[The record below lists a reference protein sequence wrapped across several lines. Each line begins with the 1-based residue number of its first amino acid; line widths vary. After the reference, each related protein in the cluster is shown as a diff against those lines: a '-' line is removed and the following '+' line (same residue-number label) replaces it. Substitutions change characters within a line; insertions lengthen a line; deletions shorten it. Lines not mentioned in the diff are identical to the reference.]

1 MLDIDGRRE
10 FGYESVYFDTSDL
23 RLYRDAATSRRI
35 RFKVRT
41 RLYRDADVAVLEVK
55 AKDGRGQT
63 IKSRLDY
70 CVEDRHRLT
79 PAAHEFVDELARCP
93 GIAATLQPVLT
104 TQYLRATFVDV
115 TPGARYTVD
124 RGLVC
129 TEPCGHPIGL
139 DEVIIETK
147 SDGATSPIDRWLWKH
162 GDSSGSH
169 QQVLHCPGRDAPR
182 TAGQQ
187 VAPNA
192 RTPLPLNP
200 DAAASHLLK
209 FRTRTPMTNRQS
221 RSREAAWGV
230 RRSTWTA
237 GSVAAACS
245 SSSQWPHSSSPS

>member
-1 MLDIDGRRE
+1 MTTIAPLPDVARQMTLEQLNAHAELLTRTDRKYIVEADVLATLLTAHAGQLAVLDIDGRRE

-79 PAAHEFVDELARCP
+79 PAAHGFVDDVARCP

-129 TEPCGHPIGL
+129 TEPCGTQIGL

-162 GDSSGSH
+162 GVRPVRISKYCTALAAMRPELPANKWH
-169 QQVLHCPGRDAPR
+169 R
-182 TAGQQ
+182 TL
-187 VAPNA
+187 A
-192 RTPLPLNP
+192 R
-200 DAAASHLLK
+200 H
-209 FRTRTPMTNRQS
+209 F
-221 RSREAAWGV
+221 
-230 RRSTWTA
+230 
-237 GSVAAACS
+237 
-245 SSSQWPHSSSPS
+245 H